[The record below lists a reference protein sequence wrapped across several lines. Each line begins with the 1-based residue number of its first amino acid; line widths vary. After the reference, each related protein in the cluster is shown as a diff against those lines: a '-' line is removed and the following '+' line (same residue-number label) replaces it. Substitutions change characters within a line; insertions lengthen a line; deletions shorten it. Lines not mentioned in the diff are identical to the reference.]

1 MPDSKNNRRQRG
13 ATAVFYVA
21 LLALSIVAVAASS
34 PSRAQSTDSDAPIRL
49 VPLEEIIPPSETP
62 APELELET
70 TPQPDSD
77 SMPSLNEVTPLTAV
91 ESLAPPGQT
100 DVADKAAEADAAGG
114 AASAGVE
121 VGALAEINA
130 DDIGLLAER
139 SGGFPNALWQG
150 TRRDLL
156 TLLMPRMPI
165 EARSP
170 AMRTAALKLLL
181 SPGTAPRDETA
192 ETGALLRLRADIL
205 ADMGEFGVAIALLR
219 AAPSGDFEEIIARYD
234 SDRMFLK
241 LDFDGACEQARA
253 RINLSMDAYWQRA
266 LIFCQSKNQEFE
278 AASLGLDLLRESGY
292 APDAAFVTLING
304 MNGYGEAA
312 LNSLPNPSPL
322 LVAMLRNMGIQAPR
336 NALDVANPALLRLIA
351 GATDSDIELRLVAAE
366 QAEAVG
372 ALPAT
377 SVGTLYAQV
386 QFSAE
391 EQANPIS
398 RSAAMNG
405 PLARAM
411 LYQAVVAETV
421 PTARAEVIGVA
432 LQRAQDEARFAT
444 MARVLLP
451 AMQALEARPDFAWFA
466 AKAGRAYFA
475 SGRWEEAR
483 RWFDVALAQRSN
495 NPEAQD
501 AAIALWPL
509 VALTG
514 DSNEVD
520 PGMLDVWWQAQGG
533 ATNPEAYRRGGL
545 LLTLL
550 AALGRNIAPEQ
561 WDVLLAGPLSEPSAV
576 ASPALHH
583 ALQNAADGGR
593 LGETV
598 LLALLGLGAGGP
610 EHAGLTTLGEA
621 VTALRAVGLEKDAQ
635 AVAVEAALAGGL

>member
-1 MPDSKNNRRQRG
+1 MPDSKNKRRHWG
-13 ATAVFYVA
+13 FATVFCAA
-21 LLALSIVAVAASS
+21 LTALFITAAQT
-34 PSRAQSTDSDAPIRL
+34 PSLAQSTDSDAPIRL
-49 VPLEEIIPPSETP
+49 VPLEEVSPPSETP
-62 APELELET
+62 VPELVLE
-70 TPQPDSD
+70 
-77 SMPSLNEVTPLTAV
+77 SMPSLNEVTPLSAV
-91 ESLAPPGQT
+91 ETLAPLEELGQ
-100 DVADKAAEADAAGG
+100 AESAAG
-114 AASAGVE
+114 ADNAGVE
-121 VGALAEINA
+121 VGALADINA
-130 DDIGLLAER
+130 DDIGLLAEQ
-139 SGGFPNALWQG
+139 SGGFPNALWHG

-156 TLLMPRMPI
+156 TLLMPRLPI

-170 AMRTAALKLLL
+170 AMRTATLKLLL
-181 SPGTAPRDETA
+181 SPGAAPRDETA

-253 RINLSMDAYWQRA
+253 RIDLSMDAYWQRA
-266 LIFCQSKNQEFE
+266 LIFCQSKNEQFE

-304 MNGYGEAA
+304 MSGYGEAA
-312 LNSLPNPSPL
+312 LNSMPNPSPL
-322 LVAMLRNMGIQAPR
+322 LVAMLRNMGIQTPR
-336 NALDVANPALLRLIA
+336 NALDAANPALLRLIA
-351 GATDSDIELRLVAAE
+351 GAADSDIELRLVAAE

-372 ALPAT
+372 ALPAA
-377 SVGTLYAQV
+377 SVGALYAQV
-386 QFSAE
+386 QFTPE
-391 EQANPIS
+391 ERANPIS
-398 RSAAMNG
+398 QSAAMDG
-405 PLARAM
+405 PLARAI
-411 LYQAVVAETV
+411 LYQAVTAETV

-432 LQRAQDEARFAT
+432 LQRAQEEARFST

-451 AMQALEARPDFAWFA
+451 AMQALEARPGFAWFA
-466 AKAGRAYFA
+466 GKAGRAYFA

-483 RWFDVALAQRSN
+483 RWFDVALAQRSSN
-495 NPEAQD
+495 VEAQQ

-514 DSNEVD
+514 EESEVD

-533 ATNPEAYRRGGL
+533 ATDPGAYHRGGL

-550 AALGRNIAPEQ
+550 AALGRNIAAEQ

-576 ASPALHH
+576 ASPALQY
-583 ALQNAADGGR
+583 ALRGAAADGR

-610 EHAGLTTLGEA
+610 ENAGLNTLGEA
-621 VTALRAVGLEKDAQ
+621 VAALRAVGLDKDAQ